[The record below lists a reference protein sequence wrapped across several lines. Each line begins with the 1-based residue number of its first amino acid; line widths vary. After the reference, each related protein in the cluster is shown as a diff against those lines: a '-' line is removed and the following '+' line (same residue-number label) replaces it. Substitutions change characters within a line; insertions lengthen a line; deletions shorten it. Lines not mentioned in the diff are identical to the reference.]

1 MNSLEDELID
11 KDFKLRRSASKN
23 INGLWFK
30 ILLVPIFFICLLAE
44 ILNSYYPN
52 MVSGFFVVVAFTF
65 LVFLFIF
72 LGTRN
77 YKRLYR
83 KYVREELNKR
93 VKNVEELIT
102 KYIWLNSIRAGNLD
116 KEKSEIEKN
125 VIKELRFLCN
135 SNELDF
141 LALEEYV
148 KNAKNA
154 TNDSFIKHIIKLVN
168 IFENIKK
175 ESGNNIKNVLDF

>member
-1 MNSLEDELID
+1 M
-11 KDFKLRRSASKN
+11 
-23 INGLWFK
+23 
-30 ILLVPIFFICLLAE
+30 
-44 ILNSYYPN
+44 
-52 MVSGFFVVVAFTF
+52 
-65 LVFLFIF
+65 
-72 LGTRN
+72 
-77 YKRLYR
+77 
-83 KYVREELNKR
+83 
-93 VKNVEELIT
+93 
-102 KYIWLNSIRAGNLD
+102 NSIRAGNLD

-125 VIKELRFLCN
+125 VINELRFLCN

-154 TNDSFIKHIIKLVN
+154 TNDSFIKYIIKLVN

>member
-1 MNSLEDELID
+1 MHKIKVFAKIKEIKKAWLEIL
-11 KDFKLRRSASKN
+11 K
-23 INGLWFK
+23 K
-30 ILLVPIFFICLLAE
+30 IL
-44 ILNSYYPN
+44 Y
-52 MVSGFFVVVAFTF
+52 T
-65 LVFLFIF
+65 
-72 LGTRN
+72 
-77 YKRLYR
+77 
-83 KYVREELNKR
+83 VREELNKS
-93 VKNVEELIT
+93 VKGVEELIT

-125 VIKELRFLCN
+125 VINELRFLCN

-154 TNDSFIKHIIKLVN
+154 TNDSFIKYIIKLVN